1 MPIPSTQKLDSCAER
16 RHSDVNVCESP
27 ALISST
33 GGAELMEVEKMIM
46 LLVLENEQTTR
57 IFFHLVSPST
67 QPNKPPR
74 EGWLSLMYV
83 MRLHLLWS
91 VTKFCNSST
100 QLFHLNLELWKSIRQ
115 SLSNSNSANRS
126 FQISAIFYPQLG
138 LPNAVFGFMHQPFQ
152 ICMHVEN
159 EWLPHHGNTTFL
171 GTDM

>member
-1 MPIPSTQKLDSCAER
+1 MSIPSTQKLDSCAER
-16 RHSDVNVCESP
+16 RHSDVNVCVPP

-33 GGAELMEVEKMIM
+33 GGTKLMEVEKMTM
-46 LLVLENEQTTR
+46 LLECEQTTR

-67 QPNKPPR
+67 EANKPPR
-74 EGWLSLMYV
+74 EGWVSLMYV

-91 VTKFCNSST
+91 VRKFCNSST

-126 FQISAIFYPQLG
+126 FQISAIFYTQLG
-138 LPNAVFGFMHQPFQ
+138 LPNVVFGFMHQLFQ

-171 GTDM
+171 WTDM